1 MSLNADCSINFELN
15 NLDLTYFS
23 RPRNPFVDYLENL
36 SAFSLEL
43 NDLNREVFTRTDEQ
57 FSNSANN
64 VTQYA
69 LKLLNEFSIDF
80 AKLRDGKMISILLQK
95 ISCAYSNP
103 VLTFD
108 QKNVLKKI
116 EKVLENNQQNVP
128 EKSLGS
134 LKGISNNSSFFA
146 NDVRTV
152 FNHFCRSSHHAPRK
166 EHTSSQLGIIRVFSP
181 DWSGIN

>member
-23 RPRNPFVDYLENL
+23 RPRNPFVSYLENL
-36 SAFSLEL
+36 SAFSSEL

-57 FSNSANN
+57 FSSSANN
-64 VTQYA
+64 VTQCA

-80 AKLRDGKMISILLQK
+80 AKLRDGEMISGLLQK

-128 EKSLGS
+128 EKSRGS
-134 LKGISNNSSFFA
+134 LKDIYNNSSLFA

-152 FNHFCRSSHHAPRK
+152 FNHFCRSSYHAPRK
-166 EHTSSQLGIIRVFSP
+166 AHTSSPLMTIRVFSP